1 MSASTRAL
9 PLSTP
14 ESPPSRLAIPSLATA
29 WMVACRSEDLGQAL
43 PIARVLNGIP
53 VALFRAADGR
63 ASALEDRCPHKNVAL
78 SLGRVMHGTLECRY
92 HGWKLAPDG
101 AVVDV
106 PCHAPDERLPTCK
119 APAFEVRER
128 DGWIWCSLGRSS
140 EEPPRWERHEGYGWF
155 ELDYMVNA
163 PMDLVL
169 ENGLDCSHTGFAH
182 EGLFRSAPTQ
192 FATVNLEET
201 PTGVRIETVEE
212 EARRRWDVRRALGGR
227 REIRHVD
234 EIVLPHT
241 LRVDYRIGTGV
252 HVITI
257 MVCTPE
263 TPERT
268 RVHNR
273 MGVRHGAL
281 TPLVTRYVK
290 WLTRK
295 VVAQDVAVLESQ
307 AERIRQFGE
316 RSFRGV
322 TADLPAAWYQRA
334 GRRATRGAADRPLE
348 HRRIEYRL

>member
-1 MSASTRAL
+1 
-9 PLSTP
+9 
-14 ESPPSRLAIPSLATA
+14 
-29 WMVACRSEDLGQAL
+29 
-43 PIARVLNGIP
+43 
-53 VALFRAADGR
+53 
-63 ASALEDRCPHKNVAL
+63 
-78 SLGRVMHGTLECRY
+78 
-92 HGWKLAPDG
+92 
-101 AVVDV
+101 
-106 PCHAPDERLPTCK
+106 
-119 APAFEVRER
+119 
-128 DGWIWCSLGRSS
+128 
-140 EEPPRWERHEGYGWF
+140 
-155 ELDYMVNA
+155 MVNA

-192 FATVNLEET
+192 FAAVNLEET

-212 EARRRWDVRRALGGR
+212 EAARRWDVRRFSVAGVR
-227 REIRHVD
+227 SATWMRSCCRTPSASI
-234 EIVLPHT
+234 
-241 LRVDYRIGTGV
+241 TGSV
-252 HVITI
+252 QAYTSSRSWSA
-257 MVCTPE
+257 P
-263 TPERT
+263 PRP
-268 RVHNR
+268 RSAPGSYNR

>member
-1 MSASTRAL
+1 
-9 PLSTP
+9 
-14 ESPPSRLAIPSLATA
+14 
-29 WMVACRSEDLGQAL
+29 
-43 PIARVLNGIP
+43 
-53 VALFRAADGR
+53 
-63 ASALEDRCPHKNVAL
+63 
-78 SLGRVMHGTLECRY
+78 
-92 HGWKLAPDG
+92 
-101 AVVDV
+101 VVDV
-106 PCHAPDERLPTCK
+106 PCHAPGERLPSCQ

-128 DGWIWCSLGRSS
+128 DGWVWCCLGQSVDAPRSWD
-140 EEPPRWERHEGYGWF
+140 RLDGYGWF

-192 FATVNLEET
+192 FAAADLEET
-201 PTGVRIETVEE
+201 PTGIRVETVEAAE
-212 EARRRWDVRRALGGR
+212 RRSWDVRRTLGGR

-241 LRVDYRIGTGV
+241 LRVDYRIGTKV

-263 TPERT
+263 TAERT

-273 MGVRHGAL
+273 MGVRHGVL
-281 TPLVTRYVK
+281 TPIVTRYVK

-307 AERIRQFGE
+307 AERIRQFGA
-316 RSFRGV
+316 RAFRGV

-334 GRRATRGAADRPLE
+334 SQRAARGAADRPLQS
-348 HRRIEYRL
+348 RRIEYRL